1 MNFVSA
7 PIRKA
12 MQASLAGKQVDPV
25 EIAYRQDEK
34 YWVMMPL
41 KNEISVYFSVNY
53 TNTTDISLARVM
65 MLEW

>member
-12 MQASLAGKQVDPV
+12 MKASLAGIQVDPV

>member
-12 MQASLAGKQVDPV
+12 MQASLVGKQVDPV